1 MLSHF
6 SRVRLFVTLWEA
18 HQAPL
23 SMDSPGKNIK
33 VGCHALLQGIFL
45 TQGSNPHLLCL
56 LHSQAGSLPLAP
68 LVKSTCLA
76 VELKQKA
83 RVLLGWEIKRS
94 ECIAAAV
101 AWGGKPWE
109 RGSHKRSARKLASLR
124 YLFESS
130 SVCEGRWL
138 QGAKN
143 GRPKALN
150 RDFSNFPVM
159 GNRLEFKAHQVRRAY
174 KILRAFHWNPRG
186 SHLRNKDH
194 FPGQRGKLN

>member
-6 SRVRLFVTLWEA
+6 SRVQLFVTLWKT

-33 VGCHALLQGIFL
+33 VGCHALLQGIFP

-68 LVKSTCLA
+68 LSKSTCLA

-109 RGSHKRSARKLASLR
+109 RGSYKRGARKLAHKLSSLR
-124 YLFESS
+124 SSFESS
-130 SVCEGRWL
+130 SVWGGWL

-150 RDFSNFPVM
+150 GDFSNFPVM
-159 GNRLEFKAHQVRRAY
+159 GNRLRVQS
-174 KILRAFHWNPRG
+174 PP
-186 SHLRNKDH
+186 S
-194 FPGQRGKLN
+194 